1 MIKVNVKIDNT
12 KLNSMIKK
20 QRSAYAGL
28 PAKGL
33 NQFKILTPIDTGNAR
48 ASTSLKN
55 NSIEGDYPY
64 AQRLDKNWSKQTR
77 GKGIVAPFTKWWV
90 QQIKKIARM
99 K

>member
-33 NQFKILTPIDTGNAR
+33 TQFKI
-48 ASTSLKN
+48 
-55 NSIEGDYPY
+55 
-64 AQRLDKNWSKQTR
+64 
-77 GKGIVAPFTKWWV
+77 
-90 QQIKKIARM
+90 
-99 K
+99 